1 MLRLSQEEKERLQ
14 KVADELGINCA
25 QLASFY
31 PPGRQSGLW
40 QADADYRVCG
50 VILCRKR
57 RASLESL
64 LVKLADERNRVTA
77 KGASGSNSCEPDLG
91 GRAGR

>member
-31 PPGRQSGLW
+31 SPGRQSGLW
-40 QADADYRVCG
+40 QA
-50 VILCRKR
+50 
-57 RASLESL
+57 
-64 LVKLADERNRVTA
+64 
-77 KGASGSNSCEPDLG
+77 
-91 GRAGR
+91 

>member
-1 MLRLSQEEKERLQ
+1 MS
-14 KVADELGINCA
+14 
-25 QLASFY
+25 
-31 PPGRQSGLW
+31 
-40 QADADYRVCG
+40 
-50 VILCRKR
+50 KR

>member
-1 MLRLSQEEKERLQ
+1 MRPRPFTELFMLRLSQEEKERLQ

-50 VILCRKR
+50 VILCRSAEQAW
-57 RASLESL
+57 RACS
-64 LVKLADERNRVTA
+64 
-77 KGASGSNSCEPDLG
+77 
-91 GRAGR
+91 